1 MDAIDI
7 LGGLLKRQTGGSGK
21 GGGGGNILIDILN
34 QVTQS
39 SPQRPSESGQ
49 SGDEPTDAGRAA
61 RELEDLLNVAT
72 GRQAPSRGAEQPR
85 TQQPRQAPPAAPQ
98 KPAAQQPAP
107 RPAQAP
113 AKPAKPASAP
123 GWPSEADE
131 SWQNEQALVIVRAML
146 NAAKADGEISPEE
159 QRGILKE
166 FDNSSPDALKFLR
179 EEIARPLDVREF
191 AWSVPIGMEQQV
203 YAMSLL
209 AINVDARAET
219 EYLQELAHALRL
231 PDQVCGQLRQR
242 YSGQAVAAA
251 AAR

>member
-21 GGGGGNILIDILN
+21 GGGGNILIDILN

-39 SPQRPSESGQ
+39 GPQRPSESPQ
-49 SGDEPTDAGRAA
+49 SPDEPTDAGRAA

-72 GRQAPSRGAEQPR
+72 GRKAPSRGAEQPR
-85 TQQPRQAPPAAPQ
+85 TQQPRQAPTSAPQ
-98 KPAAQQPAP
+98 KPAATQPAP
-107 RPAQAP
+107 RSSQAP

-123 GWPSEADE
+123 GWPSESDE
-131 SWQNEQALVIVRAML
+131 SWQNEQALVMVRAML

-166 FDNSSPDALKFLR
+166 FDSSTPDALKFLR

-209 AINVDARAET
+209 AINVDARAEK
-219 EYLQELAHALRL
+219 EYLDELAHALRL
-231 PDQVCGQLRQR
+231 PDQVCEQIHER
-242 YSGQAVAAA
+242 YSGRSVAAA
-251 AAR
+251 R